1 MFDEGKGG
9 GDVVGDDSSS
19 KTVVG
24 VVGAVYDLFKAV
36 ELEDALDWS
45 KDLVGRIMETIKKN
59 FIEQT
64 SHVTV
69 QKNFT
74 SFKSFF

>member
-45 KDLVGRIMETIKKN
+45 KDLVERIMETIKKKN
-59 FIEQT
+59 LIEQT

-69 QKNFT
+69 QT
-74 SFKSFF
+74 MLRSCFF

>member
-45 KDLVGRIMETIKKN
+45 KDLVERIMETIKKK
-59 FIEQT
+59 T
-64 SHVTV
+64 
-69 QKNFT
+69 
-74 SFKSFF
+74 